1 MIMRLSFPKLLFPVL
16 LLCAFFRPS
25 QVLTFAKRPDT
36 PAKRVTISGKDM
48 EQRLTHKVEPVY
60 PPEARSANIEGT
72 VKLTALIA
80 TDGSVKQLTVNQGHP
95 LLAKAALD
103 AVKQW
108 KYDPVIVNSSPVE
121 VVTSIYV
128 VFQLKK

>member
-1 MIMRLSFPKLLFPVL
+1 M
-16 LLCAFFRPS
+16 
-25 QVLTFAKRPDT
+25 
-36 PAKRVTISGKDM
+36 TISGKDM
-48 EQRLTHKVEPVY
+48 EQKLTHKVEPVY

-80 TDGSVKQLTVNQGHP
+80 TDGSIKQLTVTQGHP

-108 KYDPVIVNSSPVE
+108 KYEPTIMEGSAVE
-121 VVTSIYV
+121 VVTSVYV